1 MLKPSSSDGSVVVK
15 GGGGLL
21 AFDFFFAAIVNDN
34 DGKHCELAV
43 DDSAYVTVIL
53 STSVDPPSLLQSR
66 RTINKA

>member
-1 MLKPSSSDGSVVVK
+1 MLKPSCLDGSVVV
-15 GGGGLL
+15 GFVEGLL
-21 AFDFFFAAIVNDN
+21 AFDFFFAAMVNDN

-43 DDSAYVTVIL
+43 DGSAYVMVIL